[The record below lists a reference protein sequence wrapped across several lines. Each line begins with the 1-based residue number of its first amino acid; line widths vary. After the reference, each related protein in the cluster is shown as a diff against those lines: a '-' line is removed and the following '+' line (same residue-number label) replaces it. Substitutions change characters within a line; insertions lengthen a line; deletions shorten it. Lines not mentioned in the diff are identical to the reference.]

1 MFRLLPLSLIT
12 RIYMFRL
19 RYLESIVGRC
29 GHANLRIKL
38 AVCSAIAICY
48 AIHLYSLHM
57 QLALYIYGG
66 NKIAAAYVVSF
77 QLNLFITNYG
87 GNSALAILKFYR

>member
-1 MFRLLPLSLIT
+1 
-12 RIYMFRL
+12 MFRL

-66 NKIAAAYVVSF
+66 YKIAAAYVVSIESF
-77 QLNLFITNYG
+77 YYELRGLFSISNIEILTLKHNYRVKT
-87 GNSALAILKFYR
+87 AATEY